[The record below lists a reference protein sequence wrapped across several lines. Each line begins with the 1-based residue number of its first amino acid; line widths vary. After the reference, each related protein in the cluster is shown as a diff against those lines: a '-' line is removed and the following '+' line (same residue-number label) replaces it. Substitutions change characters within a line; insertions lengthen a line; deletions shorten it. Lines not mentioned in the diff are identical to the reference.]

1 MSPSRPV
8 REPAEHPAEAAD
20 QLLTG
25 VEPLPYPR
33 RMRALALH
41 ARRLAG
47 TPELAALLSELA
59 ARGPYERRTALH
71 MAMAARDLDHIAAV
85 LAGPD
90 LDLRRAALRAVRTLP
105 VPDEAAEAVLHE
117 APTALRRAFYRTLLH
132 ARRSAL
138 ADRLLPAVRER
149 WGDRE
154 AAALLPACS
163 GPVVA
168 EALPGLKHAVVAWR
182 ALGRRHPGPVLDT
195 AEEETGEIRYAGHWW
210 SHRGAGIEAAAEHA
224 PARVL
229 SLLEHVERRTGTV
242 LLPSLSP
249 VAATA
254 LSKADPDRVA
264 RLLLRGSW
272 RRYPGV
278 RRGLLAH
285 LRAVPAEEIVRRA
298 PATSYRLRSFL
309 EALPPG
315 LREPA
320 FDAAVERGNDVLTG
334 LRALPFLPLLPPAR
348 AAAEAR
354 RMLDWH
360 GSVWHSSRSHAD
372 DPDLPLKLQ
381 AFLPYDEAAGP
392 LGEAAF
398 SGDAHRRSL
407 ARTLLLDCAARAGD
421 RDVLVEVV
429 AKLALRSVNEQD
441 PVRGS
446 LLEALAALR
455 PRHLDDA
462 LTEPFGRLS
471 TAAIEARDSSPG
483 TRRALR
489 ALAARVLRHAAGP
502 ALNEW
507 AMDVYVR
514 LVAHHGAGGLA
525 ALPEAAP
532 GPRRRRRGA
541 ERHPVADDHRLDR
554 VLRRGQERD
563 LLERLRPHLR
573 AARERDDFSL
583 AVALAASLHRRAH
596 GLEEIQDD
604 LRAAVRR
611 APDALARTAAH
622 LWLDDPATREER
634 AAELLGAGA
643 DAIVHPRVWRVAA
656 GRRTDL
662 LAPALFIPALDGG
675 PPADWAPEVA
685 AGDAG
690 RWTPAQRDRVR
701 ALLLGRA
708 AEESLPVASRLAA
721 VGSLGRLPGTLEVLA
736 AWAGEEENVL
746 AEAALEAL
754 AHGGEPARALEAL
767 LTGGRGLA
775 SPAAVAAMGRC
786 CARVEPGPLG
796 DLLNAALTGTD
807 SKITVRKQAARQLE
821 RHRPPGAAALLLA
834 AWRDPGLHR
843 DLRVAVAVALRHMPE
858 APGALEALDDA
869 AGPYADEVLH
879 RALYQAQPWEYA
891 LEHRPRYAALV
902 RRLLKAA
909 GGPGVRFRGARAF
922 GAWVRWYEGGLGEI
936 IAAVGDPGDPDGWR
950 DLPVFLS
957 LLDTGTIGDEVVDV
971 LDRLFDPGTGTGTGT
986 GPGTGPGTEARARV
1000 TRIARAL
1007 AGRLVLEQRR
1017 DLARRAADRMARYPL
1032 YLPAAA
1038 RLAVY
1043 CLPVAEGRGGTVPE
1057 RLGEELE
1064 TELLKLAGRLRDR
1077 PLLAARL
1084 CDQELRQRLRGYG
1097 TSKVPP
1103 PLLLP
1108 IVRRLL
1114 EEDHTTAELMA
1125 VALVAIGG
1133 PDAGWTDDWRAALER
1148 LRGSGRVDIAAQA
1161 WEIEADGGPDR

>member
-1 MSPSRPV
+1 
-8 REPAEHPAEAAD
+8 
-20 QLLTG
+20 
-25 VEPLPYPR
+25 
-33 RMRALALH
+33 MRALALH

-47 TPELAALLSELA
+47 TPELPALLAELS

-71 MAMAARDLDHIAAV
+71 MAMAARDLGHIAAV

-105 VPDEAAEAVLHE
+105 VPDEAAEAVLRD
-117 APTALRRAFYRTLLH
+117 APTELRRAFYRTLLH
-132 ARRSAL
+132 ARRGAL
-138 ADRLLPAVRER
+138 ADRLLPQVRER

-168 EALPGLKHAVVAWR
+168 EALSGLEHAVVAWR

-195 AEEETGEIRYAGHWW
+195 AEAETRGITYAWYWW
-210 SHRGAGIEAAAEHA
+210 RTRGAGIEAAAEHA
-224 PARVL
+224 PERVL
-229 SLLEHVERRTGTV
+229 SLLEHMERRTRTS
-242 LLPSLSP
+242 LLPALSP
-249 VAATA
+249 AAATA
-254 LSKADPDRVA
+254 LSKADPARTA

-278 RRGLLAH
+278 RPGLLTH

-298 PATSYRLRSFL
+298 PATSYRLGTFL

-315 LREPA
+315 VREPA
-320 FDAAVERGNDVLTG
+320 FDAAVERGDDVLTG

-360 GSVWHSSRSHAD
+360 GSAWHSSRSHSD

-381 AFLPYDEAAGP
+381 AFLPYEEAAGP

-407 ARTLLLDCAARAGD
+407 ARTLLLECAARTGD
-421 RDVLVEVV
+421 GDVLVEVV

-462 LTEPFGRLS
+462 LAEPLGRLA
-471 TAAIEARDSSPG
+471 TAAIESRDSSPR

-489 ALAARVLRHAAGP
+489 ALAARVLRHAGGP

-514 LVAHHGAGGLA
+514 LVAHHAADGLA
-525 ALPEAAP
+525 GPPETAP
-532 GPRRRRRGA
+532 EPRSRRRVPRRR
-541 ERHPVADDHRLDR
+541 PVADDHRLDR
-554 VLRRGQERD
+554 VLRRGREHD
-563 LLERLRPHLR
+563 LLDRLRPHLR
-573 AARERDDFSL
+573 AARERGDFSL
-583 AVALAASLHRRAH
+583 AVALAAALHRRAH
-596 GLEEIQDD
+596 GLEELQDE

-634 AAELLGAGA
+634 AAELLGAGG
-643 DAIVHPRVWRVAA
+643 DAIVHPRAWQVAA
-656 GRRTDL
+656 RRRTDL
-662 LAPALFIPALDGG
+662 LVPSLDGG

-685 AGDAG
+685 ASDAG

-708 AEESLPVASRLAA
+708 AEESLPVAARLAA
-721 VGSLGRLPGTLEVLA
+721 VGSLGRLPGTFEDLA
-736 AWAGEEENVL
+736 AWAGEKENVL

-754 AHGGEPARALEAL
+754 AHGGEPVRALEAL

-775 SPAAVAAMGRC
+775 SPVAVAAMGRC
-786 CARVEPGPLG
+786 CARVPPGPLG
-796 DLLNAALTGTD
+796 DLLNAALTGPG

-821 RHRPPGAAALLLA
+821 RHRPPGAAGLLLA

-843 DLRVAVAVALRHMPE
+843 DVRVAVAVALRHMPE
-858 APGALEALDDA
+858 APGALDALDDA
-869 AGPYADEVLH
+869 AGPYAGEIMH
-879 RALYQAQPWEYA
+879 RTLFQAQPWEYA

-902 RRLLKAA
+902 RRLLQAA
-909 GGPGVRFRGARAF
+909 DGPGVRFRAARAF
-922 GAWVRWYEGGLGEI
+922 GAWVHWYEGGPGEI
-936 IAAVGDPGDPDGWR
+936 IAAVGDPGDPAGRR

-957 LLDTGTIGDEVVDV
+957 LLDTGTIRDEVVDV
-971 LDRLFDPGTGTGTGT
+971 LDRLLAAGTD
-986 GPGTGPGTEARARV
+986 TEARSRV
-1000 TRIARAL
+1000 TRIAQAL
-1007 AGRLVLEQRR
+1007 SGDRVPEP
-1017 DLARRAADRMARYPL
+1017 LARRAADRMARHPL
-1032 YLPAAA
+1032 YLAASA
-1038 RLAVY
+1038 RLTVSR
-1043 CLPVAEGRGGTVPE
+1043 LPVAGGRGGTVPE

-1064 TELLKLAGRLRDR
+1064 AGLLTLAGRLRDR
-1077 PLLAARL
+1077 PLVAARL
-1084 CDQELRQRLRGYG
+1084 CDQQLRHRLRGYS
-1097 TSKVPP
+1097 TSRVPP

-1114 EEDHTTAELMA
+1114 EEDHAAAGLMA
-1125 VALVAIGG
+1125 IALAAIGG
-1133 PDAGWTDDWRAALER
+1133 PDAGWTDDWRAVLER
-1148 LRGSGRVDIAAQA
+1148 LRGSGNVDIAAGA
-1161 WEIEADGGPDR
+1161 WEIEAGVPTG